1 MLPGGER
8 VGLWSRIKQIPCM
21 ILFSTPWGYKFINR
35 ATPFKNENELNW
47 QCCPFYAPN
56 SFVLH
61 DRSPFDKGHIPEGG
75 RARPVPTVEQAE
87 LLYPEVALLGS
98 AAEQAE
104 FFASAA
110 APSSIWKPSLIF
122 YVVPLFIL
130 ALVMNKTISGNIRM
144 IYDQ

>member
-1 MLPGGER
+1 MSPSQHLFLL
-8 VGLWSRIKQIPCM
+8 VICL
-21 ILFSTPWGYKFINR
+21 ILQQTS
-35 ATPFKNENELNW
+35 
-47 QCCPFYAPN
+47 
-56 SFVLH
+56 V
-61 DRSPFDKGHIPEGG
+61 RSQTLKE
-75 RARPVPTVEQAE
+75 
-87 LLYPEVALLGS
+87 
-98 AAEQAE
+98 AE

>member
-1 MLPGGER
+1 MPSSQHLLLL
-8 VGLWSRIKQIPCM
+8 VIC
-21 ILFSTPWGYKFINR
+21 LFLQQS
-35 ATPFKNENELNW
+35 
-47 QCCPFYAPN
+47 
-56 SFVLH
+56 SV
-61 DRSPFDKGHIPEGG
+61 RSQTLKE
-75 RARPVPTVEQAE
+75 
-87 LLYPEVALLGS
+87 S
-98 AAEQAE
+98 E

>member
-1 MLPGGER
+1 MVMMRISSKVFTSEMPLLQQLTLMGVCFMLY
-8 VGLWSRIKQIPCM
+8 QIP
-21 ILFSTPWGYKFINR
+21 
-35 ATPFKNENELNW
+35 
-47 QCCPFYAPN
+47 
-56 SFVLH
+56 V
-61 DRSPFDKGHIPEGG
+61 RSQTLKE
-75 RARPVPTVEQAE
+75 
-87 LLYPEVALLGS
+87 
-98 AAEQAE
+98 AE

>member
-1 MLPGGER
+1 MTILQGNVIIAPLAATGLPG
-8 VGLWSRIKQIPCM
+8 P
-21 ILFSTPWGYKFINR
+21 
-35 ATPFKNENELNW
+35 
-47 QCCPFYAPN
+47 
-56 SFVLH
+56 
-61 DRSPFDKGHIPEGG
+61 
-75 RARPVPTVEQAE
+75 
-87 LLYPEVALLGS
+87 S
-98 AAEQAE
+98 ADLKSE

>member
-1 MLPGGER
+1 MPLFQR
-8 VGLWSRIKQIPCM
+8 VVVTAIY
-21 ILFSTPWGYKFINR
+21 LFLQQ
-35 ATPFKNENELNW
+35 A
-47 QCCPFYAPN
+47 A
-56 SFVLH
+56 V
-61 DRSPFDKGHIPEGG
+61 RS
-75 RARPVPTVEQAE
+75 QA
-87 LLYPEVALLGS
+87 LKEV
-98 AAEQAE
+98 E